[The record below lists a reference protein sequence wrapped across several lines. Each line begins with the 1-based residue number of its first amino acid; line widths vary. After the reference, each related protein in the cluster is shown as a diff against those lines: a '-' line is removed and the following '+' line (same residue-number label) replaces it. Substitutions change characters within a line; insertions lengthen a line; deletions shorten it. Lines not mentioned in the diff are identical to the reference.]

1 MYNPSMWQINQK
13 GIDYLGSLGIRTGNK
28 FNKFQELLGTGKY
41 SLAEANRIAGTNFS
55 TDTLAKLEGFQGN
68 LTDMEKYLNTQNNL
82 GLAGTVINGIG
93 TAANVGLGIYGAI
106 QQDKLYKQQLEHA
119 ENVFNLEK
127 GLANRNLANQSKLV
141 NEQAA
146 ARANLAAQFTNNG
159 AKNYSDVKNEYY
171 NKNKVDG
178 SAIV

>member
-13 GIDYLGSLGIRTGNK
+13 GIDYLNSLGIKTGSK
-28 FNKFQELLGTGKY
+28 FNKLQDLLSTGKY
-41 SLAEANRIAGTNFS
+41 SIAEANRIAGTNFS
-55 TDTLAKLEGFQGN
+55 PDTLAKLEGFQGN
-68 LTDMEKYLNTQNNL
+68 LTGMEKYLNTQNNL

-127 GLANRNLANQSKLV
+127 GLANRNLANQAKLI
-141 NEQAA
+141 NEQVS

-159 AKNYSDVKNEYY
+159 AKNYNDVKNEYY
-171 NKNKVDG
+171 NKHKVDG
-178 SAIV
+178 SAVV